1 MGALLSWG
9 FELGTPWTWLGCRVP
24 VVHVREE
31 KENAALLSFE
41 GGIDCATKNVWST
54 FKFTLSDD
62 WSLLATKFSRNVSNL
77 LKIVFAMA

>member
-41 GGIDCATKNVWST
+41 GNKKNQKKT
-54 FKFTLSDD
+54 NKLGC
-62 WSLLATKFSRNVSNL
+62 NL
-77 LKIVFAMA
+77 TR